1 MAQQLR
7 GVRLHQVNSTDESDG
22 EPDVDI
28 IAIHGLDTKS
38 PDTWTWRSKDGD
50 KPDVNWLSDPDM
62 LPARLKRVRI
72 FTCDW
77 PADLIQ
83 DSSSVPWTVGEFAR
97 RLLAGILDM
106 RLASAADAKS
116 RGRPIIFIASCLG
129 GIILV
134 KALVMADRP
143 ESDYHAIRKATRG
156 VVFLATPFR
165 GTSFQDI
172 AVWVEPMLKTWASL
186 RNRSVAQLLDSVK
199 GSTYDLE
206 QLVRTFTRVCQNVDY
221 PFKIQTFYETRETI
235 LQSKVLPV
243 VLLPWLGQ
251 SKLLVDR
258 SSATLDIDSDPLPLE
273 RRHVMMNKF
282 CGPQDADYKVVAG
295 RLDALLQMARNGPLQ
310 QADVWIREKHYTAD
324 RLQIQRLSGQRLPM
338 DQCYINL
345 VIVERSGGLP
355 GNSTSAQ
362 SSPFSV
368 FARQKVEPPNLESQ
382 IELPTLFSERSRRDG
397 GLMYPRRIF
406 IQGRAGVGKTTLC
419 KKIVHEFQRGTWTKW
434 NKLFDRILW
443 VPLRNLKLEERKRP
457 GYNYECLFGDEY
469 FSLPESRPKLAR
481 EMAKALATGNSK
493 TLFLLDGLDEVSQFL
508 VGEGSMACF
517 LQDLLKQPNVI
528 ITSRPSAKSPPRM
541 DLELETIGFYDEQ
554 VEAYLNADP
563 GIEPKV
569 NEVKSFLQRHWLL
582 EGLVRIPVQLDAL
595 CYTWDDCDT
604 RTSPETMTAIY
615 QSIEQKLWRKDG
627 VNLGRMNQDEAES
640 AHCTEI
646 EDKVEPEVK
655 LLEYLAFSGMY
666 SDVLDF
672 TLAHRE
678 KVAKAWRSSNKAH
691 ALVLPLDDTL
701 GRLSFLRSSDSST
714 RLKDRS
720 YHFIH
725 LTFQEYFAARYFVRY
740 WSSQQS
746 SYVLELGTQQ
756 DATMAKAFDPDS
768 FLQSEKYNA
777 RYDVFWRFVTGLL
790 HAQLGGNDLCRL
802 FHMIEDQPR
811 DLLGPV
817 HQRLIMHCLSE
828 VPSSDD
834 SKSFAFLRETMEHQ
848 LSRWLEFACTC
859 KTTGQELLV
868 RDSVAARFVGE
879 VEFPERSLNNVL
891 QRASED
897 VRKRVVRV
905 LRDCTWVERSRLP
918 RGTIELVSPWI
929 VCEGI
934 DPDLKYDVLWI
945 LHRQKELPVETLS
958 ALVSCI
964 DDYDDRIR
972 SFAISILGAQQTL
985 PEEIRHTLATR
996 VEKRDLHLHRGAL
1009 IALAGLPLEYAID
1022 TTVAEL
1028 HDPDDEIRRC
1038 ALLPLGDDLKTDP
1051 YVIKAVATCLQ
1062 DDDPG
1067 IRFRALIVLD
1077 SQRDKLPDDVVRAVA
1092 ARLGNEHDNPCREL
1106 TVLILAC
1113 PEIQSEDVL
1122 KCITAH
1128 LQAYDEDTQLLA
1140 LSVLDA
1146 TSAVSMDVAETIAA
1160 SVAALVAARTDILQS
1175 VLWYSE
1181 VLQSSSS
1188 LQEPMLHIAVHWLT
1202 DSKSHNQS
1210 VGFRLLNASPTLP
1223 GDIIVA
1229 MAKILQTP
1237 GEATKLKILHVFA
1250 RQSALPADVLRMVS
1264 AQLRHQSKRVIKGAL
1279 KVLTFAWH
1287 GTTQDL
1293 PLDLLQAVVA
1303 HLTDEDN
1310 GIQCKVLEA
1319 LSGPSKLPDD
1329 ILSAIASR
1337 FKDPDQHTDT
1347 RCAALSALRNQPQ
1360 LPTDIVI
1367 GIEEQLQDRNE
1378 AVRKQAILTLGHQ
1391 AIVSQSS
1398 LKILAAHLSDRDEGV
1413 RDAAARAL
1421 RNRSLSADILGAL
1434 AARLADPSCLVRSAA
1449 LEALQDKRDLPK
1461 WIVDAV
1467 TRRLSSQSLTM
1478 IALRVLHTQSPP
1490 MPKAALRV
1498 IESRLRSCPES
1509 EKLELLGYLQS
1520 HPSLPDDI
1528 LHVVTAQLL
1537 ACDANAS
1544 KNIVPAAV
1552 KVLGCQVVLPASI
1565 LNTENV
1571 YEKWLLRS
1579 FEEPVSCYVME
1590 GVIYLDMPDG
1600 LGKVALRGDPDE
1612 FLQAMLERQKELGV
1626 PCQTDH
1632 VRS

>member
-1 MAQQLR
+1 
-7 GVRLHQVNSTDESDG
+7 
-22 EPDVDI
+22 
-28 IAIHGLDTKS
+28 
-38 PDTWTWRSKDGD
+38 
-50 KPDVNWLSDPDM
+50 
-62 LPARLKRVRI
+62 
-72 FTCDW
+72 
-77 PADLIQ
+77 
-83 DSSSVPWTVGEFAR
+83 
-97 RLLAGILDM
+97 
-106 RLASAADAKS
+106 
-116 RGRPIIFIASCLG
+116 
-129 GIILV
+129 
-134 KALVMADRP
+134 
-143 ESDYHAIRKATRG
+143 
-156 VVFLATPFR
+156 
-165 GTSFQDI
+165 
-172 AVWVEPMLKTWASL
+172 
-186 RNRSVAQLLDSVK
+186 
-199 GSTYDLE
+199 
-206 QLVRTFTRVCQNVDY
+206 
-221 PFKIQTFYETRETI
+221 
-235 LQSKVLPV
+235 
-243 VLLPWLGQ
+243 
-251 SKLLVDR
+251 
-258 SSATLDIDSDPLPLE
+258 
-273 RRHVMMNKF
+273 MMNKF

-310 QADVWIREKHYTAD
+310 QADAWIREKHYTAD

-338 DQCYINL
+338 EQCYINL

-362 SSPFSV
+362 SSPFSIL
-368 FARQKVEPPNLESQ
+368 ARQKVEPPNQKSQ
-382 IELPTLFSERSRRDG
+382 VELATLFDERSRHNG

-419 KKIVHEFQRGTWTKW
+419 KKIVHEFQRGTWTEW

-582 EGLVRIPVQLDAL
+582 KGLVRIPVQLDAL
-595 CYTWDDCDT
+595 CYTWDDFDT

-615 QSIEQKLWRKDG
+615 QSIEQKLWRKDA
-627 VNLGRMNQDEAES
+627 VRLGRMNEDEAES
-640 AHCTEI
+640 AHCIEI

-678 KVAKAWRSSNKAH
+678 KVAKAWRSFNKAH
-691 ALVLPLDDTL
+691 ALVLPLDDAL

-720 YHFIH
+720 YHFLH

-740 WSSQQS
+740 WSSKQS
-746 SYVLELGTQQ
+746 SYVLELGTQH
-756 DATMAKAFDPDS
+756 DATMAKALDPDS

-790 HAQLGGNDLCRL
+790 HADLGGNDLCRF
-802 FHMIEDQPR
+802 FHMMGDQPR

-828 VPSSDD
+828 VPSSDE
-834 SKSFAFLRETMEHQ
+834 SKSFAFLRETLEHQ

-859 KTTGQELLV
+859 KTTGQKLLLE
-868 RDSVAARFVGE
+868 DSVAARLVE
-879 VEFPERSLNNVL
+879 AEFPERSLNNVL
-891 QRASED
+891 QRSSGQFRE
-897 VRKRVVRV
+897 RVVEV
-905 LRDCTWVERSRLP
+905 LSWCGLVGRSGLP
-918 RGTIELVSPWI
+918 RGTIELMSRWI

-934 DPDLKYDVLWI
+934 DPDLKHDVLGI
-945 LHRQKELPVETLS
+945 LYQQEELPVETLS
-958 ALVSCI
+958 AVISCI
-964 DDYDDRIR
+964 DDDDEGIR
-972 SFAISILGAQQTL
+972 SSAIKILGAQRTL
-985 PEEIRHTLATR
+985 SEEIRHTLETR
-996 VEKRDLHLHRGAL
+996 VEKRDSRHLHQGAL
-1009 IALAGLPLEYAID
+1009 IALAGLPLDYAID
-1022 TTVAEL
+1022 TTLAEL

-1038 ALLPLGDDLKTDP
+1038 ALLSLGGALINDP
-1051 YVIKAVATCLQ
+1051 YVLQAVAAFLE
-1062 DDDPG
+1062 DDDSE
-1067 IRFRALIVLD
+1067 IRFRALKVLN
-1077 SQRDKLPDDVVRAVA
+1077 SQRDQLPDDVIRAVA
-1092 ARLGNEHDNPCREL
+1092 ARLGNEHGYFCQEKAIQ
-1106 TVLILAC
+1106 ILMWRK
-1113 PEIQSEDVL
+1113 ILSEDVL
-1122 KCITAH
+1122 KCIAAH
-1128 LQAYDEDTQLLA
+1128 LQAYDENTRFAA
-1140 LSVLDA
+1140 LEVLEN
-1146 TSAVSMDVAETIAA
+1146 TSAVSRDVTETIAA
-1160 SVAALVAARTDILQS
+1160 SVAALVTARTDILQS
-1175 VLWYSE
+1175 VLDSR

-1188 LQEPMLHIAVHWLT
+1188 LRSSSSLQETMLHTAIYWLS
-1202 DSKSHNQS
+1202 DSNSHNQS

-1223 GDIIVA
+1223 GDIIAA
-1229 MAKILQTP
+1229 MTKILETH
-1237 GEATKLKILHVFA
+1237 GEATKLKILHFFA
-1250 RQSALPADVLRMVS
+1250 RQSALPADVLQVVS

-1287 GTTQDL
+1287 ETTQDL

-1337 FKDPDQHTDT
+1337 FKDPDQHTDA

-1391 AIVSQSS
+1391 AIVSQGS
-1398 LKILAAHLSDRDEGV
+1398 LKILAAHLSDQDEGV
-1413 RDAAARAL
+1413 REAAARAL

-1467 TRRLSSQSLTM
+1467 IRRLFSQGLTM
-1478 IALRVLHTQSPP
+1478 TALRVLHTQSRT
-1490 MPKAALRV
+1490 MPERAVQDIRSTLG
-1498 IESRLRSCPES
+1498 SCPEP

-1537 ACDANAS
+1537 ARDADAS
-1544 KNIVPAAV
+1544 KDIGRAAV
-1552 KVLGCQVVLPASI
+1552 KVLGCQVALPASI
-1565 LNTENV
+1565 LKKENL
-1571 YEKWLLRS
+1571 YDKWLRRS
-1579 FEEPVSCYVME
+1579 FEEHVSCYVMD

-1612 FLQAMLERQKELGV
+1612 FLQTMLERQKELGV

>member
-1 MAQQLR
+1 MAKQVR
-7 GVRLHQVNSTDESDG
+7 GVHLRQVNSIDETDG

-77 PADLIQ
+77 PADLLQ

-106 RLASAADAKS
+106 RLASAADAKI
-116 RGRPIIFIASCLG
+116 RRRPVIFIASCLG

-206 QLVRTFTRVCQNVDY
+206 QLVRTFTRVCQNADY

-324 RLQIQRLSGQRLPM
+324 SLQIQRLSGQRLPM

-368 FARQKVEPPNLESQ
+368 LARQKVEPPNQESQ
-382 IELPTLFSERSRRDG
+382 VELAKLFNERSRRDG

-406 IQGRAGVGKTTLC
+406 IRGRAGVGKTTLC
-419 KKIVHEFQRGTWTKW
+419 KKIVHEFQRGTWTEW

-457 GYNYECLFGDEY
+457 GYNYECLFGDD
-469 FSLPESRPKLAR
+469 
-481 EMAKALATGNSK
+481 K

-517 LQDLLKQPNVI
+517 LQDLLKQPNII
-528 ITSRPSAKSPPRM
+528 ITSRPSAKYPPRM
-541 DLELETIGFYDEQ
+541 DLELETIGFYDQQ

-569 NEVKSFLQRHWLL
+569 NEIKSFLQRHWLL
-582 EGLVRIPVQLDAL
+582 KGLVRIPVQLDAL

-627 VNLGRMNQDEAES
+627 VKLGRMNEDEAES

-678 KVAKAWRSSNKAH
+678 KVAQAWRSFSKAQ

-714 RLKDRS
+714 KFKDKS

-740 WSSQQS
+740 WSSEQS

-790 HAQLGGNDLCRL
+790 HAQLGGNDLCR
-802 FHMIEDQPR
+802 FFRMIEDQPR

-828 VPSSDD
+828 VPSSNE
-834 SKSFAFLRETMEHQ
+834 SKSFAFLRETLEHQ

-859 KTTGQELLV
+859 KTTGQKLLL
-868 RDSVAARFVGE
+868 RDSVAARLVGK

-891 QRASED
+891 QRASEN
-897 VRKRVVRV
+897 VRKRVLRV
-905 LRDCTWVERSRLP
+905 LRDCTWVVRSRPP
-918 RGTIELVSPWI
+918 RGTIELMSPWI
-929 VCEGI
+929 H
-934 DPDLKYDVLWI
+934 DVLGI
-945 LHRQKELPVETLS
+945 IYQQEELPVETLS

-964 DDYDDRIR
+964 DDNDEGIR
-972 SFAISILGAQQTL
+972 SYAIHILGAQQTL
-985 PEEIRHTLATR
+985 PEEIRHTIATR
-996 VEKRDLHLHRGAL
+996 VEKGFLHLNRGSL
-1009 IALAGLPLEYAID
+1009 IALAGLPLEYALD
-1022 TTVAEL
+1022 TTLAEL
-1028 HDPDDEIRRC
+1028 HDPDDEIRRR
-1038 ALLPLGDDLKTDP
+1038 ALQSLEGPLQNDP
-1051 YVIKAVATCLQ
+1051 YVIQAVAARLE
-1062 DDDPG
+1062 DDDAD
-1067 IRFRALIVLD
+1067 IRVIALTVLN
-1077 SQRDKLPDDVVRAVA
+1077 SQQVNPSTLPEDIIRAVA
-1092 ARLGNEHDNPCREL
+1092 ARLGHERHYMCRQKAVRML
-1106 TVLILAC
+1106 ATQKIL
-1113 PEIQSEDVL
+1113 PEDVL
-1122 KCITAH
+1122 KCIAAH
-1128 LQAYDEDTQLLA
+1128 LQAYDEDTRLA
-1140 LSVLDA
+1140 ALRVLTN
-1146 TSAVSMDVAETIAA
+1146 TSAVSRDVTETIAA
-1160 SVAALVAARTDILQS
+1160 SVAAL
-1175 VLWYSE
+1175 
-1181 VLQSSSS
+1181 
-1188 LQEPMLHIAVHWLT
+1188 
-1202 DSKSHNQS
+1202 
-1210 VGFRLLNASPTLP
+1210 
-1223 GDIIVA
+1223 
-1229 MAKILQTP
+1229 
-1237 GEATKLKILHVFA
+1237 
-1250 RQSALPADVLRMVS
+1250 
-1264 AQLRHQSKRVIKGAL
+1264 
-1279 KVLTFAWH
+1279 
-1287 GTTQDL
+1287 
-1293 PLDLLQAVVA
+1293 
-1303 HLTDEDN
+1303 
-1310 GIQCKVLEA
+1310 
-1319 LSGPSKLPDD
+1319 
-1329 ILSAIASR
+1329 
-1337 FKDPDQHTDT
+1337 HTDT
-1347 RCAALSALRNQPQ
+1347 RCAAISALRNQPQ

-1391 AIVSQSS
+1391 AIVSQRS
-1398 LKILAAHLSDRDEGV
+1398 LKILAAHLIDQDEGV
-1413 RDAAARAL
+1413 RDTAARAL

-1467 TRRLSSQSLTM
+1467 IRRLFSQSLTM
-1478 IALRVLHTQSPP
+1478 TALRVLHTQSPP
-1490 MPKAALRV
+1490 MPEAALRV
-1498 IESRLRSCPES
+1498 TKSRLRSGPES

-1537 ACDANAS
+1537 ARDADAS
-1544 KNIVPAAV
+1544 KNIGPAAV
-1552 KVLGCQVVLPASI
+1552 KVLGCQVASPASI
-1565 LNTENV
+1565 LKKENFYV
-1571 YEKWLLRS
+1571 KWLKRS
-1579 FEEPVSCYVME
+1579 FEEHFSCYVMD
-1590 GVIYLDMPDG
+1590 GAIYLDMPAG
-1600 LGKVALRGDPDE
+1600 LGKVALKGNPAE
-1612 FLQAMLERQKELGV
+1612 FMEAILERQKELGV
-1626 PCQTDH
+1626 PCQTGH
-1632 VRS
+1632 IRS